1 VIAREPRDT
10 GEQPTR
16 PDAVDWDTYTAPD
29 DDRPNNRYV
38 PHAIPDHGL
47 RPRRPKRPS
56 RAIWKLDPNNHY
68 RPADDYFSS
77 TLHEEPRLSEA
88 EQRKI
93 DTVRLLTKTARANAP
108 KLEWRNDDSIAEF
121 IDTQAMPDA
130 TFIAASLPPADRA
143 RVLEKFVEV
152 LWDQIEFHRQNRRKK
167 NLNTKT

>member
-1 VIAREPRDT
+1 MSAREPRDT

-16 PDAVDWDTYTAPD
+16 PDAVDWDTYAAPD

-38 PHAIPDHGL
+38 PQAIPDHGR
-47 RPRRPKRPS
+47 RPRRHKRPTDVV
-56 RAIWKLDPNNHY
+56 WKRDPNNLY

-77 TLHEEPRLSEA
+77 TLHEEPQLSES

-93 DTVRLLTKTARANAP
+93 DTVRLLTKTARAHAP

-130 TFIAASLPPADRA
+130 TFIAASLPPADRV

-152 LWDQIEFHRQNRRKK
+152 LWDQIEIHRQNRRKK
-167 NLNTKT
+167 T